1 MTTEIDGSRPGVDAS
16 GLPIAPRL
24 SESEIPKRSGPT
36 EPAPAPR
43 DGSRWPW
50 WLLRLLFTGQAL
62 ATFLQPV
69 FAGRFLAGDFGAL
82 DAHRA
87 TADLV
92 FGLSIGQLA
101 VVALV
106 WRLGRAPA
114 RLMLF
119 AILLAAGIYL
129 QLHAGFSR
137 DLGLHIPLGV
147 LIVGVT
153 GWLLVW
159 VWRAGPARTPAV
171 PAGEEAG
178 A

>member
-1 MTTEIDGSRPGVDAS
+1 MTTEIRLPVAPGLTEAEM
-16 GLPIAPRL
+16 PKKARAKAAPR
-24 SESEIPKRSGPT
+24 
-36 EPAPAPR
+36 A
-43 DGSRWPW
+43 GSRWPW
-50 WLLRLLFTGQAL
+50 WVLRVLFTVQAI

-69 FAGRFLAGDFGAL
+69 LAGRFLAGDFGAL

-92 FGLSIGQLA
+92 FGLSLVQLA
-101 VVALV
+101 TVLLV

-119 AILLAAGIYL
+119 AILLAAGVYI

-137 DLGLHIPLGV
+137 NLGLHIPLGV

-153 GWLLVW
+153 AWLLVW
-159 VWRAGPARTPAV
+159 VWRAGPAR
-171 PAGEEAG
+171 AGSVRTDAKESS
-178 A
+178 